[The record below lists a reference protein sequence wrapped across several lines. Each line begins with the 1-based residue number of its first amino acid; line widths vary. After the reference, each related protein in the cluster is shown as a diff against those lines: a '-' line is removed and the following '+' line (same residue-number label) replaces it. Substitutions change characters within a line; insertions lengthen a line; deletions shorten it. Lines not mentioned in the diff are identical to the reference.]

1 MTEGSSL
8 GRMMGQALEANL
20 RYVTLASRVA
30 NSVAGAAFTTLSRG
44 GDRPVAASGKI
55 AQQKQL
61 PPPPQPQAAQ
71 SAILL
76 EGAAGSKP
84 TALFLLQNHLPHE
97 VSASVEITP
106 LLTPSGRKLKSTLQL
121 DKKKIVLAPG
131 QQVVARIGAPITTKF
146 VTGEKYTGE
155 IRVKGIPGASV
166 PLVLRRIPGPH
177 GVQRRQRLTAVVA
190 ADSGRKTKPSRPR
203 RRATQKTASRPHSR
217 RRRSSE

>member
-20 RYVTLASRVA
+20 RYVALATKVA
-30 NSVAGAAFTTLSRG
+30 NSVAGAAFTTLSG
-44 GDRPVAASGKI
+44 GADRPVAAAGKI
-55 AQQKQL
+55 VQQKQL
-61 PPPPQPQAAQ
+61 APPPQPQAAQ

-84 TALFLLQNHLPHE
+84 TALFLLENHLPHE

-106 LLTPSGRKLKSTLQL
+106 LLAPSGRKLKSTLQL

-131 QQVVARIGAPITTKF
+131 QQVVARISAPVTAKF

-177 GVQRRQRLTAVVA
+177 RVQRQRLTAVVA
-190 ADSGRKTKPSRPR
+190 ADPGRKTKPSRSR
-203 RRATQKTASRPHSR
+203 RRATAKSASRP
-217 RRRSSE
+217 